1 MHPLSN
7 LLNVLVL
14 VLITV
19 EVTLARLSLKSR
31 QKELR
36 VEAWSG
42 SLGKSLPLSGPQF
55 PKCKIRGW
63 IVGSEEPFGSDLST
77 CGQVQTHPSL
87 SSISFRVRHFHQPHG
102 SLYVVMKKK
111 EVSSLNSPVRT

>member
-1 MHPLSN
+1 M
-7 LLNVLVL
+7 
-14 VLITV
+14 
-19 EVTLARLSLKSR
+19 
-31 QKELR
+31 
-36 VEAWSG
+36 EAWSG

-87 SSISFRVRHFHQPHG
+87 SSISFRVRHFHQHHG
-102 SLYVVMKKK
+102 SLYIVMKKK